1 MTIIIIISLFM
12 TAAGIIIRRKAED
25 KDLKLA
31 AAGLCFFGLI
41 IMLTVAFFIS
51 YKYESPLSYI
61 FFALTFIAAIA
72 LRIYAAFK
80 TR

>member
-1 MTIIIIISLFM
+1 M

-31 AAGLCFFGLI
+31 AAGLSFFGLI

-61 FFALTFIAAIA
+61 IFALTFIAANA

>member
-1 MTIIIIISLFM
+1 M

-61 FFALTFIAAIA
+61 IFALTFIAAIA